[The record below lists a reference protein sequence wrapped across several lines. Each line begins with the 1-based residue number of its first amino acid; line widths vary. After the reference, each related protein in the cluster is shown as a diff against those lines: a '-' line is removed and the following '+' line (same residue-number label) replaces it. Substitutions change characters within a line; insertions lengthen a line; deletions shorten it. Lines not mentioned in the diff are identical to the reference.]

1 MESSLKIPQV
11 CKHDRY
17 YKYVAKHIC
26 DFSVERFEKDEC
38 SEGAKNSARHSRGS
52 RHAPNCLREKTGFDW
67 FRGRNVVIVLSSG
80 LGRDFTKKIHL
91 KTFFLSQNFV
101 KC

>member
-1 MESSLKIPQV
+1 MLLGG
-11 CKHDRY
+11 
-17 YKYVAKHIC
+17 
-26 DFSVERFEKDEC
+26 C

-91 KTFFLSQNFV
+91 KTFFLSQIFV